1 MTPATET
8 KDGGLL
14 FFKEVAKYFMDFLE
28 TDFHKRKFPRRTIK
42 FRNSDNLLIG
52 VNLQKYETFNKL
64 VWKLVNK
71 NFDKEVLNKIGKG
84 VYKTNLPKN
93 LRDLVKLQVGKI
105 TVGQVNALITDIAN
119 EIEKSGTLHEKE
131 YDVALTTAIEAA
143 ASIIHSEFVDPFIQ
157 SIEQTLQNLHLG
169 DADDIYLVEQEL
181 TTVLVS
187 QIENKISEILNLYIA
202 KQKVNLEKE
211 LKSTL
216 VLADVKGTLL
226 SFFENLQ
233 VADLFAEVFE
243 MERNRSILD
252 KQDFYLYFGDIS
264 FQNVKYPIFY
274 IPVNV
279 TRQEDTLFFDF
290 DAQVYINK
298 RAIEFIAQE
307 YNTLKGTKGGIK
319 SISERIIY
327 LAQHS
332 EDLEN
337 VLTEI
342 LTEIGNFFEIT
353 SKINFSDGK
362 EMLAKGASVRISN
375 SCYISLFEKSD
386 EALVNDYEEILQQ
399 LGEEGGALAG
409 AFNQLLADFLQKN
422 PEPCNPVVEEEWDNT
437 ETPERLVFPS
447 TIPLNAEQLQILSAI
462 RRDNCKYLIV
472 EGPPGTGKSHT
483 ITAIIFDAVLKQKS
497 VLVLSDKKE
506 ALDVVEKNITETMN
520 KVRYDKNF
528 QNPIL
533 RLGKT
538 GNTYGQ
544 ILAKSTIEGIK
555 THYRAVKKDH
565 EMIEQNIEKSTN
577 SLREDLEAEIIA
589 YGDIN
594 LPEIKELVG
603 LENVL
608 KKEDLV
614 FDLDEALQ
622 DEHSP
627 LELSELR
634 FRVEHLKQTYNGE
647 SFDKL
652 LALVGIKHTDIKTLA
667 EYENLLRFLAATSD
681 SIKKLNETF
690 KGDVGV
696 VCDFFSFSETEIAE
710 LRKYVK
716 EYEDQKLFLVGYLFS
731 RDKAIE
737 IDFRFKQ
744 TFQTTIATP
753 HEELGRLKE
762 AVKVFEFL
770 SVLGKDVNKN
780 LSTDFDYVALV
791 HYILRDEGLSETL
804 NGVVETS
811 EDVACLKDFVAQY
824 PKTSESADIN
834 LDKFKTLL
842 NNEIVDTDALLF
854 NKQLRYLGLRQKVS
868 KDFSQVPDLSYAL
881 RKKNIEDLVT
891 TQVTYLLDGRL
902 INFYEQNKNDAEA
915 LRNIIKSKQK
925 FPKKEFE
932 KLKEAFPCIL
942 AGIRDY
948 AEYIPLEQGIF
959 DLVIID
965 EASQV
970 SVAQAFPA
978 LLRAK
983 KVLILGD
990 KKQFS
995 NIKAAQARSDTNR
1008 EYLNGLE
1015 TSFKRNVSK
1024 EATQLVRLGKFN
1036 IKTSVLEFF
1045 EFISNYNTQLIK
1057 HFRGY
1062 KEIISYSNKFFYQDS
1077 LQVMKIRGKAIAEVI
1092 KFSYVEPT
1100 AADEVYPN
1108 TNAKEV
1114 DFIIAELRKLKEA
1127 DGSASVGIIT
1137 PHTNQQKLLV
1147 ERINLLPER
1156 DYYFDK
1162 LSLKIMT
1169 FDTCQGEE
1177 RDIIFYSMVASEH
1190 SDKLWGVF
1198 IKDLA
1203 NVDIEEDG
1211 QIKAQRLN
1219 VGFSRAKECIHFVLS
1234 KPLDGFTGS
1243 IGDALR
1249 HYLYTLEEAKKER
1262 SILEVDAKSKK
1273 EPEVLNWFYQTSFWK
1288 ENKDK
1293 IEFIPQFEIGKY
1305 LKQLDRTYSHP
1316 AYKVDFLLV
1325 YRDERGRENKIVIE
1339 YDGFQEHFKDADV
1352 VNAYNYQNYY
1362 SDGDVYRQKVLESY
1376 GYKFL
1381 RINRF
1386 NVGDNPITTLNGRIE
1401 RLVKDE
1407 PTTNPLLHNI
1417 HETIEGLQNGKM
1429 KECPKCKELRTTQEF
1444 RDPSLITGYG
1454 RFCHE
1459 CKNIRIVERIAVT
1472 TAKPPPILSDKI
1484 CPRCS
1489 AKMILR
1495 NGRRG
1500 KFYGCSR
1507 FPYCRGTKNIS
1518 DNNNE

>member
-1 MTPATET
+1 MTPPTET
-8 KDGGLL
+8 NEGGLL

-28 TDFHKRKFPRRTIK
+28 TDFHKRKFPRRIIK
-42 FRNSDNLLIG
+42 YRNPDNLLIG

-64 VWKLVNK
+64 VWKLINK
-71 NFDKEVLNKIGKG
+71 NFDKEVLNKIEKG

-105 TVGQVNALITDIAN
+105 TAKQVNTLVKDIAD
-119 EIEKSGTLHEKE
+119 EIEKSGTLYDKE
-131 YDVALTTAIEAA
+131 YDVALTTAVEAA
-143 ASIIHSEFVDPFIQ
+143 SAIIHSELVDPFIQ
-157 SIEQTLQNLHLG
+157 SIEQPLQNLHLG
-169 DADDIYLVEQEL
+169 DADDIYLIEQEL
-181 TTVLVS
+181 TAVLVS
-187 QIENKISEILNLYIA
+187 QLESKISEVLNLYIA
-202 KQKVNLEKE
+202 KEKVNLEKE
-211 LKSTL
+211 IKDTL
-216 VLADVKGTLL
+216 SLTEVREALL
-226 SFFENLQ
+226 QFFENLQ

-243 MERNRSILD
+243 MDRNRSILD

-264 FQNVKYPIFY
+264 FQNTKYPIFY
-274 IPVNV
+274 IPVSV
-279 TRQEDTLFFDF
+279 VRQDDTLSLEF

-298 RAIEFIAQE
+298 RALEFIAQE
-307 YNTLKGTKGGIK
+307 YNTLKGTKGNLK
-319 SISERIIY
+319 SVSERIIY
-327 LAQHS
+327 LAQQS
-332 EDLEN
+332 DLEA
-337 VLTEI
+337 VLEEI
-342 LTEIGNFFEIT
+342 LTEIGNFFEMT
-353 SKINFSDGK
+353 GKVDFSSGK

-375 SCYISLFEKSD
+375 SCYLELFDKSD
-386 EALVNDYEEILQQ
+386 EALVNDYEQILQQ
-399 LGEEGGALAG
+399 LGEEGGMLAG

-422 PEPCNPVVEEEWDNT
+422 PEPCNPIVEQEWDET

-447 TIPLNAEQLQILSAI
+447 PIPLNSEQLQILSAI
-462 RRDNCKYLIV
+462 RRDNCKYLII

-483 ITAIIFDAVLKQKS
+483 ITAIIFDAVLKEKS

-520 KVRYDKNF
+520 KVRFDKNF

-538 GNTYGQ
+538 GSTYGQ
-544 ILAKSTIEGIK
+544 ILAKGTIEGIK
-555 THYRAVKKDH
+555 THFRAVKKDH
-565 EMIEQNIEKSTN
+565 ETIEENIEKSTN
-577 SLREDLEAEIIA
+577 SLKEDLEAEVIA

-594 LPEIKELVG
+594 LPEIQELVS
-603 LENVL
+603 LEETL
-608 KKEDLV
+608 DKDDLA
-614 FDLDEALQ
+614 FDLEETLN

-634 FRVEHLKQTYNGE
+634 FRSEHLRGAFE
-647 SFDKL
+647 SEGFGKL
-652 LALVGIKHTDIKTLA
+652 LALVGIERSDIKNLE
-667 EYENLLRFLAATSD
+667 EYANLLRFLTTTSE
-681 SIKKLNETF
+681 SITKLSETF
-690 KGDVGV
+690 KGDVKV
-696 VCDFFSFSETEIAE
+696 VRDFLSFSATDVAE
-710 LRKYVK
+710 LRKYIK
-716 EYEDQKLFLVGYLFS
+716 EYEDNKNFLVGYLFNKT
-731 RDKAIE
+731 KAAE

-744 TFQTTIATP
+744 VFQTTITAP
-753 HEELGRLKE
+753 HQDLNRLRE
-762 AVKVFEFL
+762 ALTVFEFL
-770 SVLGKDVNKN
+770 TTLGKDVNKN
-780 LSTDFDYVALV
+780 LSTDYDYVSLV
-791 HYILRDEGLSETL
+791 HYILREEGLSETL
-804 NGVVETS
+804 TVVVETG
-811 EDVACLKDFVAQY
+811 EDVSYLNEFAAQY
-824 PKTSESADIN
+824 PTTSKHAGVN
-834 LDKFKTLL
+834 LNKFGSLL
-842 NNEIVDTDALLF
+842 KNKIVQTDNLLF
-854 NKQLRYLGLRQKVS
+854 EKQLRYLGLRQKVS
-868 KDFSQVPDLSYAL
+868 KDFTHIPDLSYAL
-881 RKKNIEDLVT
+881 RKQNIEDLVI
-891 TQVTYLLDGRL
+891 TQVAYLLDGRL
-902 INFYEQNKNDAEA
+902 INFYEENKNDAET
-915 LRNIIKSKQK
+915 LRNIIKNKQK
-925 FPKKEFE
+925 FPKEEFQ
-932 KLKEAFPCIL
+932 KLKTAFPCIL

-948 AEYIPLEQGIF
+948 AEYIPLEQDMF

-1008 EYLNGLE
+1008 EYLNALE
-1015 TSFKRNVSK
+1015 TSFKRNVSTS
-1024 EATQLVRLGKFN
+1024 ATQLVRLGKFN

-1045 EFISNYNTQLIK
+1045 EFISNYNTQLTK

-1077 LQVMKIRGKAIAEVI
+1077 LQVMKIRGKAIDDVL

-1100 AADEVYPN
+1100 AEDEVYPN

-1114 DFIIAELRKLKEA
+1114 EFIIAELQKLKE
-1127 DGSASVGIIT
+1127 DGKEVSVGIIT

-1156 DYYFDK
+1156 DYYFEN

-1177 RDIIFYSMVASEH
+1177 RDLIFYSMVASEH

-1203 NVDIEEDG
+1203 SVDVEEDG

-1219 VGFSRAKECIHFVLS
+1219 VGFSRAKECMHFVLS

-1249 HYLYTLEEAKKER
+1249 HYLYTLEEARKER
-1262 SILEVDAKSKK
+1262 TAVEVDAKSKK
-1273 EPEVLNWFYQTSFWK
+1273 EPEVLNWFYQTPFWK

-1293 IEFIPQFEIGKY
+1293 IEFVPQFEIGKY
-1305 LKQLDRTYSHP
+1305 LKQLDRSYTHP
-1316 AYKVDFLLV
+1316 AYKVDFLLM
-1325 YRDERGRENKIVIE
+1325 YRDERGKEHKIIIE
-1339 YDGFQEHFKDADV
+1339 YDGFREHFKDADV

-1386 NVGDNPITTLNGRIE
+1386 NVGDDPIATLNERIG

-1407 PTTNPLLHNI
+1407 PTGNPLLNNI
-1417 HETIEGLQNGKM
+1417 HETIEGLQNGNM
-1429 KECPKCKELRTTQEF
+1429 KECPKCKELRTIQEF
-1444 RDPSLITGYG
+1444 RDPSLISGYG
-1454 RFCHE
+1454 RFCHQ
-1459 CKNIRIVERIAVT
+1459 CKNIRIVERAAVAA
-1472 TAKPPPILSDKI
+1472 AKPPPVLSDKI
-1484 CPRCS
+1484 CPRCN
-1489 AKMILR
+1489 ARMILR

-1507 FPYCRGTKNIS
+1507 FPYCRGTR
-1518 DNNNE
+1518 EAH

>member
-1 MTPATET
+1 M
-8 KDGGLL
+8 
-14 FFKEVAKYFMDFLE
+14 
-28 TDFHKRKFPRRTIK
+28 
-42 FRNSDNLLIG
+42 
-52 VNLQKYETFNKL
+52 
-64 VWKLVNK
+64 
-71 NFDKEVLNKIGKG
+71 
-84 VYKTNLPKN
+84 
-93 LRDLVKLQVGKI
+93 
-105 TVGQVNALITDIAN
+105 
-119 EIEKSGTLHEKE
+119 
-131 YDVALTTAIEAA
+131 
-143 ASIIHSEFVDPFIQ
+143 
-157 SIEQTLQNLHLG
+157 
-169 DADDIYLVEQEL
+169 
-181 TTVLVS
+181 
-187 QIENKISEILNLYIA
+187 
-202 KQKVNLEKE
+202 
-211 LKSTL
+211 
-216 VLADVKGTLL
+216 
-226 SFFENLQ
+226 
-233 VADLFAEVFE
+233 
-243 MERNRSILD
+243 
-252 KQDFYLYFGDIS
+252 
-264 FQNVKYPIFY
+264 
-274 IPVNV
+274 
-279 TRQEDTLFFDF
+279 
-290 DAQVYINK
+290 
-298 RAIEFIAQE
+298 
-307 YNTLKGTKGGIK
+307 
-319 SISERIIY
+319 
-327 LAQHS
+327 AQHS
-332 EDLEN
+332 EDLES

-353 SKINFSDGK
+353 NKINFSDGK

-375 SCYISLFEKSD
+375 SCYLSLFEKSD

-447 TIPLNAEQLQILSAI
+447 PIPLNGEQLQILSAI
-462 RRDNCKYLIV
+462 RKDNCKYLIV

-520 KVRYDKNF
+520 KVRYGENF

-538 GNTYGQ
+538 GSTYGQ
-544 ILAKSTIEGIK
+544 ILAKGTIASIK
-555 THYRAVKKDH
+555 THYHAVKKDH
-565 EMIEQNIEKSTN
+565 EMIEQNIVKSTN

-589 YGDIN
+589 YTDIN
-594 LPEIKELVG
+594 LPEIQELVG

-614 FDLDEALQ
+614 FNLDEALQ

-627 LELSELR
+627 LELSEFR
-634 FRVEHLKQTYNGE
+634 FRAEHLKQTYNGE
-647 SFDKL
+647 GFDKL
-652 LALVGIKHTDIKTLA
+652 LALVGIKRTDIKTLA
-667 EYENLLRFLAATSD
+667 EYENLLHFLAATSD

-696 VCDFFSFSETEIAE
+696 VCDFFSFSETEIVE

-716 EYEDQKLFLVGYLFS
+716 EYEEQKLFLVGYLFS
-731 RDKAIE
+731 KDKAAE

-744 TFQTTIATP
+744 IFQTTIVTP
-753 HEELGRLKE
+753 HEELERLKE

-770 SVLGKDVNKN
+770 STLGKDVNKN

-791 HYILRDEGLSETL
+791 HYILREEGLSETL
-804 NGVVETS
+804 NGIVETS

-824 PKTSESADIN
+824 PQTSEGADID

-854 NKQLRYLGLRQKVS
+854 DKQLRYLGLRQKVS
-868 KDFSQVPDLSYAL
+868 KDFSQIPDLSYAL

-891 TQVTYLLDGRL
+891 TQVAYLLDGRL
-902 INFYEQNKNDAEA
+902 INFYEHNKGDAEA

-948 AEYIPLEQGIF
+948 AEYIPLEQDIF

-1100 AADEVYPN
+1100 ATDEVYPN

-1114 DFIIAELRKLKEA
+1114 EFIIAELRKLKETDA
-1127 DGSASVGIIT
+1127 ATSV
-1137 PHTNQQKLLV
+1137 
-1147 ERINLLPER
+1147 
-1156 DYYFDK
+1156 
-1162 LSLKIMT
+1162 
-1169 FDTCQGEE
+1169 
-1177 RDIIFYSMVASEH
+1177 
-1190 SDKLWGVF
+1190 
-1198 IKDLA
+1198 
-1203 NVDIEEDG
+1203 
-1211 QIKAQRLN
+1211 
-1219 VGFSRAKECIHFVLS
+1219 
-1234 KPLDGFTGS
+1234 
-1243 IGDALR
+1243 
-1249 HYLYTLEEAKKER
+1249 
-1262 SILEVDAKSKK
+1262 
-1273 EPEVLNWFYQTSFWK
+1273 
-1288 ENKDK
+1288 
-1293 IEFIPQFEIGKY
+1293 
-1305 LKQLDRTYSHP
+1305 
-1316 AYKVDFLLV
+1316 
-1325 YRDERGRENKIVIE
+1325 
-1339 YDGFQEHFKDADV
+1339 
-1352 VNAYNYQNYY
+1352 
-1362 SDGDVYRQKVLESY
+1362 
-1376 GYKFL
+1376 
-1381 RINRF
+1381 
-1386 NVGDNPITTLNGRIE
+1386 
-1401 RLVKDE
+1401 
-1407 PTTNPLLHNI
+1407 PT
-1417 HETIEGLQNGKM
+1417 M
-1429 KECPKCKELRTTQEF
+1429 R
-1444 RDPSLITGYG
+1444 
-1454 RFCHE
+1454 
-1459 CKNIRIVERIAVT
+1459 
-1472 TAKPPPILSDKI
+1472 
-1484 CPRCS
+1484 
-1489 AKMILR
+1489 
-1495 NGRRG
+1495 
-1500 KFYGCSR
+1500 
-1507 FPYCRGTKNIS
+1507 
-1518 DNNNE
+1518 